1 MSDTTQQIIRSPAE
15 RTITTIREALSRGD
29 TACVTQVLEVIQ
41 QMSNKVDELSVHDLA
56 EIIGRDLTTVAKI
69 MKAANCLGY
78 NPGAAEVTTLP
89 QAIGVIGFE
98 TIRNLV
104 ISLLLIESAEKRFGE
119 EKSHEIAAVAL
130 STAMTAQAI
139 ARRTPG
145 LNPEQAFV
153 CGALRHYGKL
163 LLSTFMPD
171 EYLDAVEFA
180 HQMPMDAAFRKS
192 VGLTPLE
199 LGQRIL
205 AESSLPKVIQHALE
219 PARPDMIRS
228 KKLTDTEKLLVVAD
242 FSEKFCELMDQPE
255 LTNVTYEAGVD
266 QLLKSYAP
274 SLGLDDD
281 ELKEVITK
289 VSHSMNTVGQA
300 QGFKSLASLIVTRM
314 ERIAAGRPLEKR
326 PATPSATLGPDGGPV
341 GAGTPDLLAMGID
354 EMERLVAAAPV
365 DTRKIYTVAARAVRA
380 GLHAR
385 SCLVFLR
392 DHDNPLFSPVVGVG
406 PMFHEVR
413 NQPLIDP
420 NHKDVFS
427 VCIARG
433 EDVLIKNPDEP
444 SIAPFIPAWFRSSVS
459 KGPLLLLPVKDV
471 DGTFA
476 VICAVVGM
484 AERIELSAP
493 RLQQLKKLR
502 SCLAMLRDAG
512 FDRRAAA

>member
-15 RTITTIREALSRGD
+15 KTVTTIREALSRGD

-56 EIIGRDLTTVAKI
+56 DIIGRDLTTVAKI

-104 ISLLLIESAEKRFGE
+104 VSLLLIESAEKRFGE
-119 EKSHEIAAVAL
+119 EKSHEVAAVAL

-139 ARRTPG
+139 AQRTPG

-163 LLSTFMPD
+163 LLSTFLPD
-171 EYLDAVEFA
+171 EYLDAMELA
-180 HQMPMDAAFRKS
+180 HQMPVDAAFRKS

-219 PARPDMIRS
+219 PARPDLIRS

-242 FSEKFCELMDQPE
+242 FSEKFCELIDQSD
-255 LTNVTYEAGVD
+255 LTNVTYEAGVA

-281 ELKEVITK
+281 ELKEVVAK
-289 VSHSMNTVGQA
+289 VSHSMTTVGQA
-300 QGFKSLASLIVTRM
+300 QGFKSFASVIVNRM
-314 ERIAAGRPLEKR
+314 ERIAAGRPIEKR
-326 PATPSATLGPDGGPV
+326 PLNSPATGTDGASVNSA
-341 GAGTPDLLAMGID
+341 APDLLAMGIA
-354 EMERLVAAAPV
+354 EIERLVSTPPV
-365 DTRKIYTVAARAVRA
+365 DTRKVYTVATRAVRA

-392 DHDNPLFSPVVGVG
+392 EHDTPLFSPVVGVG
-406 PMFHEVR
+406 PLFHELR
-413 NQPLIDP
+413 NQSLIDP
-420 NHKDVFS
+420 VHKDVFS

-444 SIAPFIPAWFRSSVS
+444 SIAPFIPAWFRGSVS
-459 KGPLLLLPVKDV
+459 KGPLLLLPVKDT

-484 AERIELSAP
+484 ADRIELSGP

-502 SCLAMLRDAG
+502 ACLAILRDAG